1 METKDEQTAK
11 FTLAIRLPG
20 WCRKFSVKL
29 NDTTVCM
36 KTEEHGIEITKD
48 VRLENGYLYITK
60 EFADGDAVD
69 CYFSMHGERIY
80 SNPAIAANNGK
91 VALRRGPLVY
101 CVEGVDNDEDVLGLF
116 ITDGKIVTE
125 EYQPEL
131 LGGIKVLE
139 VPGVRTK
146 RTEELY
152 LNKKPEQEA
161 VTITAIP
168 YYAWGN
174 RGLNE
179 MRVWLPEA

>member
-1 METKDEQTAK
+1 M
-11 FTLAIRLPG
+11 PG
-20 WCRKFSVKL
+20 WCKKINVKV
-29 NDTTVCM
+29 NNSTVCM
-36 KTEEHGIEITKD
+36 KTEEHGMETTKD

-60 EFADGDAVD
+60 EFADGDIVD

-80 SNPAIAANNGK
+80 ANPAIAANNGK
-91 VALRRGPLVY
+91 VALRRGPLIY
-101 CVEGVDNDEDVLGLF
+101 CVEGVDNEEDVLGLS
-116 ITDGKIVTE
+116 IAEGKIGTE

-131 LGGIKVLE
+131 LGGVKLLK

-146 RTEELY
+146 RIEELY
-152 LNKKPEQEA
+152 SNKKPEQEK
-161 VTITAIP
+161 VTITAVP